1 MRPARHRIAALRA
14 VLAAALLLSASA
26 CSGTGLNAGE
36 DGGLAWIAF
45 SVMLLITLAILYFAF
60 GRSE

>member
-1 MRPARHRIAALRA
+1 MRSRFAAVRA
-14 VLAAALLLSASA
+14 TLATTLLLGASA
-26 CSGTGLNAGE
+26 CTGIGLNAGE
-36 DGGLAWIAF
+36 RGGLAWIAF